1 MGESAANQ
9 LSIILAKLRRHLTEA
24 EEKIADMQLKVWEA
38 TRAADAE
45 IADLQ
50 DRLDREIACN
60 EANCIA
66 ARTSRE
72 RAEQAERERDEA
84 KPVLQAAREL
94 RRLALDQ
101 RSEKG
106 TVLAAVVGV
115 TVAIANYDD
124 APRAAAKEVGHE

>member
-1 MGESAANQ
+1 MSESAANQ

-50 DRLDREIACN
+50 DRLDRETACN

-72 RAEQAERERDEA
+72 RAERELDEA
-84 KPVLQAAREL
+84 MATLVSARESYDL
-94 RRLALDQ
+94 VQKHAPAPVAEMVR
-101 RSEKG
+101 G
-106 TVLAAVVGV
+106 FFV
-115 TVAIANYDD
+115 TVPWD
-124 APRAAAKEVGHE
+124 AARAAAKEEK